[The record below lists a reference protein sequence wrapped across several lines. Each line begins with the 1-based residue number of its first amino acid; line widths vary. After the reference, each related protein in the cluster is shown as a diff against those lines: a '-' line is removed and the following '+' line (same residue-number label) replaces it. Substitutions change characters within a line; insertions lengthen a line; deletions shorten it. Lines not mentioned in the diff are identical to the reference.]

1 MCGTD
6 WERRRSQGEGWV
18 SREGLAV
25 LPESLAGIGG
35 PSEVAACRG
44 AGRGAGGHGVRDR
57 AEGGASSR
65 VLQVGGLLCVEE
77 AHPTPQQRAETGT

>member
-1 MCGTD
+1 MRDGLG
-6 WERRRSQGEGWV
+6 EAPEPGGGVGEQGG
-18 SREGLAV
+18 
-25 LPESLAGIGG
+25 AGSFARKFGRNWG

>member
-1 MCGTD
+1 M
-6 WERRRSQGEGWV
+6 

-44 AGRGAGGHGVRDR
+44 TGRGTGGHDVRDR

-65 VLQVGGLLCVEE
+65 VPQVGGVTVWEK
-77 AHPTPQQRAETGT
+77 APPTPQQRAETGT